1 MTGTPLTRIPGRQQG
16 GTGAAGSG
24 VRIGFTVPGWS
35 IRALFAAIALGLCLV
50 EAAPGFWLSVSI
62 LLAAAAV
69 VVPRWLTAW
78 FLIGVLAFTVLL
90 VPTAT
95 IGVRALLLV
104 AGLHALHLC
113 GSWMLVVPATALVQP
128 RALWPSARRFLI
140 IQLPVQ
146 AATVV
151 ALWLSGASR
160 SSSVPFLAA
169 VAGAAVVALVVVLA
183 GPLLRR
189 PRD

>member
-1 MTGTPLTRIPGRQQG
+1 MSGTSIARTPGRQHG
-16 GTGAAGSG
+16 GAGAAGSG
-24 VRIGFTVPGWS
+24 PRIGFTVPGWS

-50 EAAPGFWLSVSI
+50 EAAPGFWLSVAI
-62 LLAAAAV
+62 LLGAAAV
-69 VVPRWLTAW
+69 VAPRWLTAW

-95 IGVRALLLV
+95 IGLRALLLV

-113 GSWMLVVPATALVQP
+113 GSWMLVVPATARVQP

-146 AATVV
+146 AATAG

-160 SSSVPFLAA
+160 PSAVPFLAA
-169 VAGAAVVALVVVLA
+169 IAGAAVVALVVVLA
-183 GPLLRR
+183 APLVRR